1 MTLEA
6 IHMEGPEAAVSDQVA
21 RLIDA
26 CSRGWERF
34 FADNDDD
41 QAPSFVPSEPERVY
55 AVLEEV
61 TRRHLPPNRVFCEW
75 GSGFGVVTCMAALLG
90 YQAYGIEIEAD
101 LAQQARAI
109 ARRLRIPATM
119 ICASMFPKGYGPRV
133 GADGVELARPAS
145 SRNVHDGDGEPL
157 RYDGMDIDIDEIGLF
172 FVYPW
177 AVERD
182 LIRELF
188 DAVAVAGAILVLYHT
203 ELDIRVFRKVV

>member
-1 MTLEA
+1 
-6 IHMEGPEAAVSDQVA
+6 
-21 RLIDA
+21 
-26 CSRGWERF
+26 
-34 FADNDDD
+34 
-41 QAPSFVPSEPERVY
+41 
-55 AVLEEV
+55 
-61 TRRHLPPNRVFCEW
+61 
-75 GSGFGVVTCMAALLG
+75 MA
-90 YQAYGIEIEAD
+90 
-101 LAQQARAI
+101 
-109 ARRLRIPATM
+109 LRSKRTWR
-119 ICASMFPKGYGPRV
+119 SKRV